1 MQISTNFKF
10 LLRKDLAEIATLAE
24 MLYSSH
30 PRASIAN
37 SRVFSEVCAKY
48 IAAKSGIYDQV
59 SKFALFDI
67 VNTLKKHSLIN
78 NKFISLF
85 EEIRSLG
92 NAGTHPSPQFAT
104 NISPDNTFQIDSDTA
119 LEHIKKIH
127 KLAVLFHC
135 QFDNGYKDLIPAY
148 KELISENDYQAYND
162 PVDISSEDQSQK
174 IREVYENYLESSDLD
189 KKLSKVARESRIL
202 SKTNEVSQEVYKEIL
217 EAGDVLK
224 GRYKIIEELGRGG
237 FGITYKAE
245 SLDQLSISVYV
256 VKQFKPTLSNLR
268 IGKASALFFREVEV
282 LKSLKHNNIPVLF
295 DSFKENDQLFL
306 VQEYIDGFTLN
317 NELNIKWQESLVVQ
331 LLKDIFSTLAYVH
344 EKEIVHRDIKPEN
357 LIRRSTDK
365 EIVVIDFGGVK
376 QNSDDQGSFGT
387 VIGTQS
393 YMSPEQQKG
402 YITFSC
408 DVYAVGII
416 AIEALSG
423 SRMANSEI
431 FKNIQ
436 EWINDLNISQVFKRI
451 LLKMTN
457 DDYKNRYANARE
469 ALEAIA
475 NWDNEATT
483 PPPVIQSPP
492 TSSQVN
498 KSTLSQPTADV
509 PENSVL
515 PMLIGVIS
523 GTTVIAALG
532 IVFYSLPYFTK
543 VKLSR
548 SEITIGTLSNPESS
562 QGLADYLENNTVPA
576 NYLDFIQGKKIKFR
590 VNGDSTLDYKEAE
603 KRIESKQWDVAFT
616 TSPILSLSAKE
627 QGYTNIAG
635 MFPNSHVYQ
644 SALFV
649 KKDSPIQSIKDIGI
663 KTRVALGSFTSA
675 SSFYTPVYDLYGKTI
690 IANAGHRGTA
700 ILDLVREGKADVGA
714 AAIGDTVRKDD
725 PDFRIIHV
733 SRDIPGA
740 GVYTSP
746 NFSVSESNNLKQL
759 MLIAPQDIRTKANY
773 GDKPESDYTE
783 FKKIVQKVEEILI
796 CTDFSINPVIL
807 GCADTI
813 KSIEGV
819 VNSASMDGNNFI
831 LKFSADNQIYNVTI
845 TKEVVKQT
853 IGGDKL
859 TDVQGLTLLIKFDK
873 LGGGNKITVSQAAQ
887 IKVKSR

>member
-10 LLRKDLAEIATLAE
+10 LVRKDLAEIATLAE

-59 SKFALFDI
+59 ARFSLFDI

-148 KELISENDYQAYND
+148 NELISKDNEPHSDDSQAYNNH
-162 PVDISSEDQSQK
+162 VDDFSEEEFQK
-174 IREVYENYLESSDLD
+174 FSKVYETYVESSDLD
-189 KKLSKVARESRIL
+189 NKLSEVARESII
-202 SKTNEVSQEVYKEIL
+202 SSNTNEVSQEVYKEIL

-245 SLDQLSISVYV
+245 SLDQLSISLYV
-256 VKQFKPTLSNLR
+256 IKQFKPTVSNLKS
-268 IGKASALFFREVEV
+268 GKSRTLFFREVEV
-282 LKSLKHNNIPVLF
+282 LKSLKHNNIPILF
-295 DSFKENDQLFL
+295 DSFEENDQIFL

-365 EIVVIDFGGVK
+365 EIVVIDFGGVR
-376 QNSDDQGSFGT
+376 QNSDDQGSLGT

-393 YMSPEQQKG
+393 YMSPEQHRG

-423 SRMANSEI
+423 SRMANYEI

-436 EWINDLNISQVFKRI
+436 EWINELNISQGFRRI

-457 DDYKNRYANARE
+457 DDYQNRYANARE
-469 ALEAIA
+469 ALEAIKA
-475 NWDNEATT
+475 LPNS
-483 PPPVIQSPP
+483 PIQKP
-492 TSSQVN
+492 
-498 KSTLSQPTADV
+498 KKK
-509 PENSVL
+509 SVL
-515 PMLIGVIS
+515 PMLIGVI
-523 GTTVIAALG
+523 GVTTAIAAL
-532 IVFYSLPYFTK
+532 FYSLPYFTK

-548 SEITIGTLSNPESS
+548 SEITIGTISKPESS

-590 VNGDSTLDYKEAE
+590 VNGDSTLDYKEAAS
-603 KRIESKQWDVAFT
+603 RIESKQWDIAFT

-627 QGYTNIAG
+627 KGYTHIAG
-635 MFPNSHVYQ
+635 MFPNSPVYQ

-649 KKDSPIQSIKDIGI
+649 RQDSPIESIKDIGI
-663 KTRVALGSFTSA
+663 KTRVALGAFTSA
-675 SSFYTPVYDLYGKTI
+675 SSFYMPVYDLYGKTI
-690 IANAGHRGTA
+690 IANAGHRGKA

-783 FKKIVQKVEEILI
+783 FKKIAQRVEEILI
-796 CTDFSINPVIL
+796 CSDFSINPVIL

-813 KSIEGV
+813 KTIEGV
-819 VNSASMDGNNFI
+819 VNSASVDGNNFI
-831 LKFSADNQIYNVTI
+831 LKFSADNQVYNVTI
-845 TKEVVKQT
+845 TRDVVKQT

-887 IKVKSR
+887 IKVLQQKL